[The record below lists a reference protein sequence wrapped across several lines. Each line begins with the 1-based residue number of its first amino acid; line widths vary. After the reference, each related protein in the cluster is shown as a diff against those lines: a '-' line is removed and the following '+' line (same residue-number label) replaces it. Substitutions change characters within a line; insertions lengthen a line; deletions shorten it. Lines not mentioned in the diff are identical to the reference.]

1 MADALDISSLCEDD
15 DLMLLSTLLNED
27 DVKGP
32 CLNLDDV
39 SDEQFYSFFRFQRND
54 ISRLC
59 NALSL
64 PLKFMCPNG
73 TRVTAHEGMLIL
85 LRRLSYP
92 NRLEDMKPL
101 FNRSK
106 SELSY
111 IANTVLD
118 YLYIKH
124 SEKLSNLNQSWL
136 DEEHLQQYADAISDI
151 GGPLQHCWGFI
162 DGTVRPICRPS
173 VNQKLVYSGH
183 KRVHGLKF
191 QSVVIP
197 NGLIANMYGP
207 IEAKRH
213 DSAMLRMSELL
224 PKLEQYMTMPGG
236 TVFSLYGDLAYPLRV
251 HLITPFKGAILS
263 DQERIFNGRMSKL
276 RSSVEWTFGK
286 ILSLFAFVDYKK
298 NQKLFLQPVAKYYLV
313 ASLLT
318 NCHTCLYGSVTSE
331 YFYLSPPALEEYMS

>member
-1 MADALDISSLCEDD
+1 MADALEIACLCEDD
-15 DLMLLSTLLNED
+15 DVLLMSTVTED
-27 DVKGP
+27 DVKSQQ
-32 CLNLDDV
+32 LNLDNL
-39 SDEQFYSFFRFQRND
+39 SEEEFYSFFRFQKND

-59 NALSL
+59 EALSL
-64 PLKFMCPNG
+64 PSKFVCPNG
-73 TRVTAHEGMLIL
+73 TRVSTTEGVLIL

-92 NRLEDMKPL
+92 NRLDDMKPL

-111 IANTVLD
+111 ISNTVLD
-118 YLYIKH
+118 YLYHRH
-124 SEKLSNLNQSWL
+124 SGKFCDLNQSWL
-136 DEEHLQQYADAISDI
+136 DEEHLRMYADAISDI
-151 GGPLQHCWGFI
+151 GGPLPNCWGFI

-173 VNQKLVYSGH
+173 ANQNLVYSGH

-213 DSAMLRMSELL
+213 DSAMLRMSELM
-224 PKLEQYMTMPGG
+224 PKLEQRMTMNDG

-251 HLITPFKGAILS
+251 HLITPFKGAVLS
-263 DQERIFNGRMSKL
+263 NQERIFNCRMSKL

-331 YFYLSPPALEEYMS
+331 YFNLPPPTLEEYMS